1 MKKRINNLF
10 LLKIFKGLLTL
21 YGKKFTIGKP
31 EDMKS
36 LKLRLVQQIM
46 ATNDP
51 EVLETIRQ
59 ILETEEMSPPTSSPE
74 LPKTDPLAHALGLGR
89 TENNLDSD
97 ADDLQQSIDDIFNP
111 KA

>member
-1 MKKRINNLF
+1 
-10 LLKIFKGLLTL
+10 
-21 YGKKFTIGKP
+21 
-31 EDMKS
+31 MKS

-59 ILETEEMSPPTSSPE
+59 ILEVEDTSPPSSSPE

-89 TENNLDSD
+89 TENSLDSD
-97 ADDLQQSIDDIFNP
+97 ANDLQQSIDDIFTP
-111 KA
+111 MG

>member
-1 MKKRINNLF
+1 MHRQNF
-10 LLKIFKGLLTL
+10 A
-21 YGKKFTIGKP
+21 IGKS

-59 ILETEEMSPPTSSPE
+59 ILEVEEVSPPTSSPE

-89 TENNLDSD
+89 TENTLNSD
-97 ADDLQQSIDDIFNP
+97 TDDLQQSIDDIFNP

>member
-1 MKKRINNLF
+1 
-10 LLKIFKGLLTL
+10 
-21 YGKKFTIGKP
+21 
-31 EDMKS
+31 MKS

-59 ILETEEMSPPTSSPE
+59 ILEVENLSPPPPSSSPE
-74 LPKTDPLAHALGLGR
+74 LPKTDPLAHALGLRR
-89 TENNLDSD
+89 TESSLDSD

-111 KA
+111 KG